1 MNLFKLNARMAVKL
15 GQSLETLYDMEY
27 MEYSYLLNIVKQE
40 IEEGNANAQPAIDP
54 SNVRVNLP
62 DNIRS
67 NR

>member
-40 IEEGNANAQPAIDP
+40 IEEGNANAQSTIDP